1 MRRSIRTA
9 CLGIFVWALCMN
21 GVQADVQLT
30 QNEKA
35 YYENYQSI
43 LGVMKKEMEE
53 APETGNPSL
62 DFIYEMIPHHEAAV
76 SMSENVLTYGQN
88 DKVKQLAKNIIKE
101 QLVGIEKM
109 EALEKQLKLN
119 PKVNKLAEK
128 SYLKAYQGIYQKMI
142 TAMEDAKPTGN
153 IDKDFLEEMIPHHEG
168 AIKMGANILKYTQN
182 KELKSIVQHI
192 IVTQKK
198 QAREMKALLK
208 SIQ

>member
-43 LGVMKKEMEE
+43 LGVMKKGMEE

-109 EALEKQLKLN
+109 EALEKQLKMLN
-119 PKVNKLAEK
+119 RQEISIKIF
-128 SYLKAYQGIYQKMI
+128 LKK
-142 TAMEDAKPTGN
+142 
-153 IDKDFLEEMIPHHEG
+153 
-168 AIKMGANILKYTQN
+168 
-182 KELKSIVQHI
+182 
-192 IVTQKK
+192 
-198 QAREMKALLK
+198 
-208 SIQ
+208 